1 MIFYPKYVE
10 QGKNWAYRDGGF
22 LSSES
27 SKIQKFN
34 KVADYVAKSGF
45 KSKMHG
51 PEAFIT
57 VPYASCV
64 SKVKD

>member
-10 QGKNWAYRDGGF
+10 QGKWAYRDGGF

-34 KVADYVAKSGF
+34 EVADYVAKSGS

-51 PEAFIT
+51 SEPFIT